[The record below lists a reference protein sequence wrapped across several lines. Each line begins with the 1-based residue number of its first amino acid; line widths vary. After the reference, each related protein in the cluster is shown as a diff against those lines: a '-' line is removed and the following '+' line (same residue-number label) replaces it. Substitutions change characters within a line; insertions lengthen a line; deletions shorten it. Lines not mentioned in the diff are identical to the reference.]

1 MNRAARWRVLASAL
15 TMAIACPIA
24 AHAAGLSLTSQHFT
38 TLSSCMLDSFPSAA
52 AIDADTYVQQ
62 GAPATSAG
70 AAASMTVRSS
80 AGANDRVYVS
90 FNLAKCSPAI
100 PAAAI
105 IRNATLNLYVTA
117 IPATTCRT
125 LDIFRMAAAWTE
137 AGITWNN
144 QPVGVSINNPPT
156 VQRTSSTTVG
166 PSSPCVYTTANQ
178 YIPWSVTADVTQF
191 IAGSATNNGWMIRD
205 DSEGSATARAETFAT
220 REAAVLTQAPQ
231 LTVSYTLV

>member
-1 MNRAARWRVLASAL
+1 MNRGVRWRMLAAAVAV
-15 TMAIACPIA
+15 AIACPLA
-24 AHAAGLSLTSQHFT
+24 AHAAALTLTSQRLT
-38 TLSSCMLDSFPSAA
+38 TLSSCMLDSFPSSA

-62 GAPATSAG
+62 GSPATNAG
-70 AAASMTVRSS
+70 AATSMVVRSS
-80 AGANDRVYVS
+80 AGANDRIYVS

-125 LDIFRMAAAWTE
+125 LDIFKIAAAWSE

-144 QPVGVSINNPPT
+144 QPVGASINNPPT
-156 VQRTSSTTVG
+156 AQRTSSTTVG

-178 YIPWSVTADVTQF
+178 YIPWSVTADVSQF
-191 IAGSATNNGWMIRD
+191 VAGSATNNGWMIRD
-205 DSEGSATARAETFAT
+205 DTEGSATARAETFTT
-220 REAAVLTQAPQ
+220 REAGVLTQAPQ